1 MDRSI
6 PFIDTSHHLWDLT
19 RFRYDWLSE
28 PLVDDQ
34 TADLSDYRMI
44 RSTIGQ
50 PKRLFREFYGAN
62 VTKSVHVEAGVAG
75 DSVLETVWLDAVHRE
90 LGFPNALVV
99 FCDLAS
105 PNAESE
111 LERHLAA
118 STLTRGVRL
127 RSHPDDA
134 TTPRFLEAL
143 RMLVRHNLSY
153 ELMPGPGKML
163 SAAAA
168 ARAVPGVQIIVGHA
182 GLPLERSDAYFAAWA
197 REIDALAKLDNA
209 ACKVSGFGMTDHAWT
224 VDSIRRWVLHCIE
237 AFGPRRVMFGTNWPV
252 DILYAT
258 YLEQTDAYRQLITG
272 FSRDEQENM
281 LHRNAERLYRID
293 R

>member
-6 PFIDTSHHLWDLT
+6 PFIDASHHLWDLT

-34 TADLSDYRMI
+34 TPDLSDYRMI
-44 RSTIGQ
+44 RSTIGE

-75 DSVLETVWLDAVHRE
+75 NSVPETAWLDAVHRE
-90 LGFPNALVV
+90 MGFPNALVV

-118 STLTRGVRL
+118 SSLTRGVRL

-143 RMLVRHNLSY
+143 RMLSRHDLSY

-168 ARAVPGVQIIVGHA
+168 ARAVPEVQVIVGHA
-182 GLPLERSDAYFAAWA
+182 GLPLERSDDYFAAWA
-197 REIDALAKLDNA
+197 REIDALAKLDNV

-237 AFGPRRVMFGTNWPV
+237 AFGPRRIVFGSNWPV

-258 YLEQTDAYRQLITG
+258 YLEQTDAYRQLIAG
-272 FSRDEQENM
+272 FSPDEQENL